1 MNIYLSD
8 KQAQFLFDVLD
19 NLTDRN
25 FTCIIGGDE
34 CRDFAF
40 PLFKKFRR
48 ILKGY

>member
-19 NLTDRN
+19 HLTDRN
-25 FTCIIGGDE
+25 FTCVIGGDE

-40 PLFKKFRR
+40 PLFKMLRR
-48 ILKGY
+48 RLKGY